1 MFPNAIP
8 NMPLTLTYLSTQR
21 RTQLS
26 KHPQLKYLISLLGL
40 MPRATPT
47 SHGVVR
53 LALNL

>member
-1 MFPNAIP
+1 MFPNVIP
-8 NMPLTLTYLSTQR
+8 NMSLILTYLSTQR

-26 KHPQLKYLISLLGL
+26 KHPQLKYLISLLRL

>member
-1 MFPNAIP
+1 MFPNAIS

-26 KHPQLKYLISLLGL
+26 KHPQLKYLISLFGL

-47 SHGVVR
+47 SYGVVR

>member
-1 MFPNAIP
+1 MFLTQSQ
-8 NMPLTLTYLSTQR
+8 NMPLILTYLSTQR

-26 KHPQLKYLISLLGL
+26 KHPQLKYLIFLFGL

-47 SHGVVR
+47 SDGVVR